1 MTDRVG
7 IVPFGSAADIY
18 HRMLP
23 AFPGTLGEACE
34 DSLRQIHFSHDLDDA
49 DWLVVAHL
57 TTEVLET
64 TVPWSRRILVTGEP
78 SPAVDIG
85 SVNANQFGI
94 LISPYNI
101 PGYIGTWIPN
111 HGGLPWFF
119 GRQTESLW
127 QLKDLQELPV
137 PKKTS
142 TVSAVIS
149 TKVLHEGH
157 RQRLRF
163 VYRLQEVIGDRLH
176 LYGRGIREV
185 NDKADAI
192 LPHAYHLSLENV
204 CEPNYWSEKISDAF
218 LGYSLPLY
226 AGCTNIENWFD
237 PDSFVALKLD
247 DLERSVEQV
256 QQILESDLYSER
268 LPAILQSRDRVLHHE
283 SLFHLLARAIVA
295 NPNEEPRL
303 KLTQTI
309 HTKPERSVW
318 QKIRKEFKRTYHRIT
333 FRP

>member
-7 IVPFGSAADIY
+7 IVPFGNAAEIY
-18 HRMLP
+18 HRMLL
-23 AFPGTLGEACE
+23 AFPGTLGESSDAN
-34 DSLRQIHFSHDLDDA
+34 LRQVHFSHDLENV

-57 TTEVLET
+57 TTEVLST
-64 TVPWSRRILVTGEP
+64 TIPRTRRILVTGGP

-85 SVNANQFGI
+85 AGNANQFGV

-101 PGYIGTWIPN
+101 PGFTGTWVPS

-119 GRQTESLW
+119 GRQTESLRR
-127 QLKDLQELPV
+127 LEDLETLPV
-137 PKKTS
+137 PEKTP

-163 VYRLQEVIGDRLH
+163 VYRLQEAIGDRLH

-237 PDSFVALKLD
+237 PDSYVMLDLD
-247 DLERSVEQV
+247 DIDGSVKQV
-256 QQILESDLYSER
+256 QQILDSDLYSQR
-268 LPAILQSRDRVLHHE
+268 LNAIRRSRETVLHQE
-283 SLFHLLARAIVA
+283 TLFHLIARTIVA
-295 NPNEEPRL
+295 NPSGEPRMSAAE
-303 KLTQTI
+303 TI
-309 HTKPERSVW
+309 RTKPERTVW
-318 QKIRKEFKRTYHRIT
+318 QKVRKEFKRTYHRLT

>member
-7 IVPFGSAADIY
+7 IVSFGNAAEIY
-18 HRMLP
+18 HRMLST
-23 AFPGTLGEACE
+23 FPGTLGEPCE
-34 DSLRQIHFSHDLDDA
+34 DSLRQVHFSHNLEDA

-64 TVPWSRRILVTGEP
+64 TVPRSRRILVTGEP

-85 SVNANQFGI
+85 CDNANQFGI

-101 PGYIGTWIPN
+101 PGYTGTWVPN

-119 GRQTESLW
+119 GRQTESLRR
-127 QLKDLQELPV
+127 LEDLEALPA
-137 PKKTS
+137 PEKTP

-163 VYRLQEVIGDRLH
+163 VYRLQEAIGDRLH

-185 NDKADAI
+185 NDKAEAI

-204 CEPNYWSEKISDAF
+204 CETNYWSEKLSDAF

-226 AGCTNIENWFD
+226 AGCTNIEDWFD
-237 PDSFVALKLD
+237 PASFVKLKLD
-247 DLERSVEQV
+247 DLEGSVEEV
-256 QQILESDLYSER
+256 QRILDSDLYSQR
-268 LPAILQSRDRVLHHE
+268 LPAIQRSRDRVLHHE
-283 SLFHLLARAIVA
+283 TLFHLLARTVVA
-295 NPNEEPRL
+295 NQNEEPRMTL
-303 KLTQTI
+303 AQTI
-309 HTKPERSVW
+309 HTKPERTVW
-318 QKIRKEFKRTYHRIT
+318 QKIRKEFKRTYHRLT